1 MVTEIIGWLG
11 VGLGASVS
19 VPQLIKSINARST
32 KGLSKHT
39 YQLLLGAITCY
50 LIKAI
55 AMNDAIFIVSNVLG
69 LVITAVILLLFKK
82 YPAQE

>member
-19 VPQLIKSINARST
+19 VPQLIKSINSRST

-39 YQLLLGAITCY
+39 YQLLLCAITCY

-82 YPAQE
+82 YPEQE